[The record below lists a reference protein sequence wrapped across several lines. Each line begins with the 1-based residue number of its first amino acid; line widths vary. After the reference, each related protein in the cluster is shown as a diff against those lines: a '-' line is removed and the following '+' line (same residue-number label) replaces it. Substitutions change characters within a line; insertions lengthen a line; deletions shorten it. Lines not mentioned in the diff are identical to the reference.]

1 MSFNC
6 YGVRS
11 YDVHRTNVCKCVA
24 FLIFSLK
31 FSMFSSLH
39 AEVPYPSQPIPTFRH
54 HATVRTSH
62 YVAGEQHH
70 IIIII
75 IEDAIIIRVVIVL
88 VTAVDGDGIRFVV
101 VFFNPN
107 HNQKKCQ
114 QGVQIIIRANVRISL
129 RGVSREDVMM
139 QSREFSV
146 WKYCPIENK

>member
-1 MSFNC
+1 MEFVRTMYIVRMYVNAWHFSF
-6 YGVRS
+6 
-11 YDVHRTNVCKCVA
+11 
-24 FLIFSLK
+24 FSLK
-31 FSMFSSLH
+31 FSMFSSHH
-39 AEVPYPSQPIPTFRH
+39 AEVPYPSQPIPAFCH

-75 IEDAIIIRVVIVL
+75 IEDAIIIRVVIVII
-88 VTAVDGDGIRFVV
+88 TAVDGDGIRFVV
-101 VFFNPN
+101 VFILTRTTIR
-107 HNQKKCQ
+107 KKCQ

-129 RGVSREDVMM
+129 RGVSSREDVMM